1 MIKIIMNSFDDIRPY
16 NDDEIRPAIERLIA
30 DQECM
35 ETLTRFR
42 FSTLPQFFFPLI
54 TPLVKLY
61 IKKQSAHINSVNDL
75 QILVKRYMQK
85 MIDDTVS
92 GMHISGQENLSDGKP
107 HLFISNHRDI
117 AMDPALVNWA
127 LYTHGH
133 DTLRI
138 AIGNNLLTKPYVS
151 DLMRANKS
159 FIVNRSETAPR
170 GKLNAAK
177 NLSSYIHH
185 SITDEKANV
194 WIAQREGRAK
204 DGLDRTNSAVI
215 GMLGLNKPKNISL
228 ADYVNE
234 LNIVPVSISY
244 EYDPCDEAK
253 AKELYSHKVDGKY
266 EKDEHEDASSIAQG
280 ITGFKG
286 DVHIHFGEILQG
298 DYQSTDEVVEE
309 IDNAIVQNYH
319 LHPSNIVAYRL
330 LHGDSDNKNRVLP
343 DCHTNALLE
352 HQQKFEKRIANMDTR
367 WREEV
372 VSMYANPLISQQM
385 LEQKLEKKSDKIL
398 EGGE

>member
-1 MIKIIMNSFDDIRPY
+1 MTTFDDIRPY
-16 NDDEIRPAIERLIA
+16 NDDEIRPTIQRLL
-30 DQECM
+30 DDKECIDA
-35 ETLTRFR
+35 LTRFR
-42 FSTLPQFFFPLI
+42 FAKVPEFLL
-54 TPLVKLY
+54 PLVSPFVKRY
-61 IKKQSAHINSVNDL
+61 VTKQSANIANVNDL
-75 QILVKRYMQK
+75 QMLAKKYMQR
-85 MIDDTVS
+85 MIDETVS
-92 GMHISGQENLSDGKP
+92 GMHISGLENLRDGKP

-127 LYTHGH
+127 LYTNGH

-159 FIVNRSETAPR
+159 FIVNRSATAPR
-170 GKLNAAK
+170 EKLKAAK
-177 NLSSYIHH
+177 HLSAYIHH
-185 SITDEKANV
+185 SITEEQSNI

-204 DGLDRTNSAVI
+204 DGIDRTNSAVI
-215 GMLGLNKPKNISL
+215 GMLGLSKPKKVSL
-228 ADYVNE
+228 ADYINE

-253 AKELYSHKVDGKY
+253 GKELYSHKVEGKY

-286 DVHIHFGEILQG
+286 DVHIHFGETLQG
-298 DYQSTDEVVEE
+298 DYQSTDEVVGE
-309 IDNAIVQNYH
+309 IDDAIIRNYH

-330 LHGDSDNKNRVLP
+330 LHGNSDNDPYIPP
-343 DCHTNALLE
+343 DCHASALLS
-352 HQQKFEKRIANMDTR
+352 HQQKFEKRMAKIDSR

-372 VSMYANPLISQQM
+372 ISMYAGPLISQHM
-385 LEQKLEKKSDKIL
+385 LDQKNESSH
-398 EGGE
+398 